1 MDGGF
6 ITGFLGFAAAEATQH
21 PDLAGPLGRLV
32 DALESVESVES
43 VDRNSGPTLPVVDE
57 HLDVALSAA
66 TGPSGELLREVV
78 HQVGWAQPYPE
89 HIGEPDMDAL
99 RASYAYAPIVGA
111 RDNGPAPLWTSNDV
125 FAGVVLQGPGVVY
138 PSHVHKAA
146 ELYWVASGTAR
157 WQRGDEWTSHGPGAL
172 IFHDTGVRHAT
183 VTGHEATLLLFA
195 WVSDPAS
202 VPVIIR
208 H

>member
-6 ITGFLGFAAAEATQH
+6 ITGFQGFAAAEATH
-21 PDLAGPLGRLV
+21 YPALAGPLGRLV
-32 DALESVESVES
+32 DALESVEP
-43 VDRNSGPTLPVVDE
+43 VDRNPGPTLPVVDE
-57 HLDVALSAA
+57 HLDATLSAS
-66 TGPSGELLREVV
+66 TGPAGKLLREVA

-89 HIGEPDMDAL
+89 HVGEPDMDAL

-111 RDNGPAPLWTSNDV
+111 RDDGPAPLWTSNDV
-125 FAGVVLQGPGVVY
+125 FAGIVLQGPGVIY

-172 IFHDTGVRHAT
+172 FFHDTGVRHAT
-183 VTGHEATLLLFA
+183 VTGHEPTLLLFA